1 MSILKNKKNS
11 LDKNTKLPT
20 NKNFGIVFSIVFLI
34 IALFP
39 LINDGNLRI
48 WSLIVSTIFLF
59 LGLINS
65 KILTPLNKIWF
76 KFGLILG
83 KIVSPVIMGVIFFL
97 VVTPTALIMR
107 LVGKDLLNLKFNKHK
122 SYWIEKTGPKSNMKN
137 QF

>member
-1 MSILKNKKNS
+1 MNKNI
-11 LDKNTKLPT
+11 KLPT

-39 LINDGNLRI
+39 LINNESLRI
-48 WSLIVSTIFLF
+48 WSLIISAVFLF

-65 KILTPLNKIWF
+65 KILTPLNNIWF

-83 KIVSPVIMGVIFFL
+83 RIVSPVIIGVIFFL
-97 VVTPTALIMR
+97 VVTPTAFIMR
-107 LVGKDLLNLKFNKHK
+107 LVGKDLLNLKFNKDK